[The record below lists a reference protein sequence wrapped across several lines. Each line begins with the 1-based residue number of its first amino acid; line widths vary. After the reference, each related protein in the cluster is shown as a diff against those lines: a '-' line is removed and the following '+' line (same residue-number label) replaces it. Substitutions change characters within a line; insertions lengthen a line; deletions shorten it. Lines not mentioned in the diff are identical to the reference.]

1 MMNKRLWISE
11 GVRGQ
16 GRSWMRRGWKGNDE
30 NTVFMYEIIEN
41 TNILKMLAFFPNIL
55 AWEVLLWVAG
65 MLWALTASHYS
76 VDHNRMASDREIQT
90 SGVRYAFALLSLCKP
105 QQLMSAHFP
114 SLKMSHASLQFPFQC
129 RLLWFSTSSEEY

>member
-1 MMNKRLWISE
+1 MWISE
-11 GVRGQ
+11 GVKGQ
-16 GRSWMRRGWKGNDE
+16 GRSWMRRGWNGNDE

-41 TNILKMLAFFPNIL
+41 INILKMLAFFFPNIL
-55 AWEVLLWVAG
+55 AWEVLLWVSG

-76 VDHNRMASDREIQT
+76 VDHNRMARDREIQT
-90 SGVRYAFALLSLCKP
+90 SGIRHAFAPLSLYKP

-114 SLKMSHASLQFPFQC
+114 SLKMSHTNLQFSFQC